1 VPAGVREE
9 MAVRKANAIEAVV
22 GWMDAMRRGDL
33 AAVAEWLD
41 PQVSWRGVRE
51 DALCRNRNDVLE
63 MLGESLVPCPGDPA
77 RHELEPGLRGAEAV
91 ELITAG
97 AETVVLGAK
106 VPGLGDTGGEDLGGQ
121 LFNVFRVRDGRI
133 AEVADYARRQEAL
146 AAAGARAPA
155 WR

>member
-1 VPAGVREE
+1 
-9 MAVRKANAIEAVV
+9 MRKANAIEAVV

-41 PQVSWRGVRE
+41 PQVTWRGVGE
-51 DALCRNRNDVLE
+51 DAFCRNRNDVLE
-63 MLGESLVPCPGDPA
+63 MLGESLVPCPEDPA

-106 VPGLGDTGGEDLGGQ
+106 VPGLSDTGGEDLGGQ

-133 AEVADYARRQEAL
+133 AEVADYARRREAL